1 MNFDYDKDS
10 KERIPFEHYL
20 GLYQKADPQEIS
32 ARTLI
37 PYDENKKVFTL
48 RLLGTTYQI
57 SHPEYEVHH
66 IEALTAPQDGHT
78 AGKEEALTAP
88 QHGHTTGKEEA
99 LTAPQHGH
107 TAGKEEDTTG
117 YYPLEFAANAR
128 ILILRYMLEGNTVPP
143 SGKFLT
149 YKEMPW
155 GEVYIKQF
163 HGRCILRLAYGFGN
177 KLQAFQDAMEKMGGF
192 QVSFGDCAY
201 EVEFL
206 NGLTLRFILW
216 EGDDE
221 FPPSA
226 QILFSDNFPVAFHIE
241 DMAVTGDI
249 VIGMMKEL
257 GKK

>member
-20 GLYQKADPQEIS
+20 ALYQKADPQEIS
-32 ARTLI
+32 IRTQI
-37 PYDENKKVFTL
+37 PYDDEKKLFTL

-57 SHPEYEVHH
+57 SYPEYDVHH
-66 IEALTAPQDGHT
+66 VDGHS
-78 AGKEEALTAP
+78 A
-88 QHGHTTGKEEA
+88 
-99 LTAPQHGH
+99 
-107 TAGKEEDTTG
+107 TTG

-128 ILILRYMLEGNTVPP
+128 ILILRYLLEGNAAAST
-143 SGKFLT
+143 GKYLT

-177 KLQAFQDAMEKMGGF
+177 KLQAFQGAMEKMGGSP
-192 QVSFGDCAY
+192 VAFGDCAY

-206 NGLTLRFILW
+206 NGLILRFIIW